1 MVNAAVMLETAV
13 VCADEVA
20 RGVAAA
26 RQVGVDRGADPVHQV
41 LYDYGVGID
50 CHSKF
55 IQICVLCQF
64 CGQVRRAEKEFTT
77 AWDDLV
83 RAKAWAMEVLG
94 PLAKPDVLR
103 YCIESTGAYHMPVL
117 LAWKAIPC
125 VVNPR
130 LAGDPTR
137 RKTDVLDARMLAH
150 HSITWIWKPSFIPT
164 ESAQVLRVLWA
175 ARGEAVCAA
184 TRASN
189 RLNKYGIGC
198 AGSQSAVAAKRSA
211 GALHNSSS
219 RQVIVALRHGPCF
232 C

>member
-55 IQICVLCQF
+55 IQVCVLYQF

-103 YCIESTGAYHMPVL
+103 YCIESTGAYHMPFL
-117 LAWKAIPC
+117 RAWQAIPG
-125 VVNPR
+125 VVNPL
-130 LAGDPTR
+130 LANLPPQD
-137 RKTDVLDARMLAH
+137 
-150 HSITWIWKPSFIPT
+150 
-164 ESAQVLRVLWA
+164 
-175 ARGEAVCAA
+175 
-184 TRASN
+184 
-189 RLNKYGIGC
+189 
-198 AGSQSAVAAKRSA
+198 
-211 GALHNSSS
+211 
-219 RQVIVALRHGPCF
+219 
-232 C
+232 

>member
-83 RAKAWAMEVLG
+83 
-94 PLAKPDVLR
+94 
-103 YCIESTGAYHMPVL
+103 C
-117 LAWKAIPC
+117 
-125 VVNPR
+125 
-130 LAGDPTR
+130 
-137 RKTDVLDARMLAH
+137 
-150 HSITWIWKPSFIPT
+150 
-164 ESAQVLRVLWA
+164 
-175 ARGEAVCAA
+175 
-184 TRASN
+184 
-189 RLNKYGIGC
+189 
-198 AGSQSAVAAKRSA
+198 
-211 GALHNSSS
+211 
-219 RQVIVALRHGPCF
+219 ALRCGLWRC
-232 C
+232 

>member
-55 IQICVLCQF
+55 IQVCVLYQF

-103 YCIESTGAYHMPVL
+103 CCIESTGAYHMPVL

-130 LAGDPTR
+130 LAGDPYPPQDR
-137 RKTDVLDARMLAH
+137 RA
-150 HSITWIWKPSFIPT
+150 
-164 ESAQVLRVLWA
+164 
-175 ARGEAVCAA
+175 
-184 TRASN
+184 
-189 RLNKYGIGC
+189 GC
-198 AGSQSAVAAKRSA
+198 PYA
-211 GALHNSSS
+211 GAPQH
-219 RQVIVALRHGPCF
+219 HGDLEAEF
-232 C
+232 YSN

>member
-55 IQICVLCQF
+55 IQVCVLYQF

-117 LAWKAIPC
+117 RAWEGIPC
-125 VVNPR
+125 VVNPL
-130 LAGDPTR
+130 LAASAEDR
-137 RKTDVLDARMLAH
+137 RAGCPDVGSPQHYWGL
-150 HSITWIWKPSFIPT
+150 
-164 ESAQVLRVLWA
+164 EAQFYPCR
-175 ARGEAVCAA
+175 E
-184 TRASN
+184 
-189 RLNKYGIGC
+189 C
-198 AGSQSAVAAKRSA
+198 AGVAC
-211 GALHNSSS
+211 ALGCS
-219 RQVIVALRHGPCF
+219 L
-232 C
+232 